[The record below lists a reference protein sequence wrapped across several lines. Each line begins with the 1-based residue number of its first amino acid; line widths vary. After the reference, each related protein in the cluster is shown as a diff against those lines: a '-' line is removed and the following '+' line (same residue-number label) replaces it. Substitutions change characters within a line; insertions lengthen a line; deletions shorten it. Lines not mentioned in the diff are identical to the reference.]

1 VIPWGLYLLSGK
13 IYRLHAH
20 QGEKSVYAIIK
31 SGGRQVK
38 VGPGSVVEVDRIEF
52 QPGDEVTIN
61 EVLLVS
67 RDGGEITAGAPF
79 VANAAVIGVVEGES
93 RGPKIRIFKKRRRK
107 GFRKSGGH
115 RATLTRVRIKEI
127 R

>member
-1 VIPWGLYLLSGK
+1 M
-13 IYRLHAH
+13 
-20 QGEKSVYAIIK
+20 SVFAIIK

-38 VGPGSVVEVDRIEF
+38 VGPGSVVEVDRIGF

-79 VANAAVIGVVEGES
+79 VANASVVGVVEGES

-115 RATLTRVRIKEI
+115 RATMTRVRIKEI

>member
-1 VIPWGLYLLSGK
+1 M
-13 IYRLHAH
+13 
-20 QGEKSVYAIIK
+20 SVYAIIK

-38 VGPGSVVEVDRIEF
+38 VGPGSIVEVDRIAF
-52 QPGDEVTIN
+52 QPGDEVTIT
-61 EVLLVS
+61 EVLLVA

-79 VANAAVIGVVEGES
+79 VANAKVVGVVEGES

-115 RATLTRVRIKEI
+115 RATLTRVRIKDI
-127 R
+127 QV

>member
-1 VIPWGLYLLSGK
+1 M
-13 IYRLHAH
+13 
-20 QGEKSVYAIIK
+20 YAIIK

-38 VGPGSVVEVDRIEF
+38 VAPGSVVEVDRIGF
-52 QPGDEVTIN
+52 QPGDEVTIT

-67 RDGGEITAGAPF
+67 KEGGEITAGAPF
-79 VANAAVIGVVEGES
+79 VANARVVGVVEGES

-115 RATLTRVRIKEI
+115 RATLTRVRIKDI
-127 R
+127 L